1 MDREKTGAMGKLIGI
16 VFIAMALIPLCMGA
30 IIFAP
35 VILLLALMCVWL
47 KA

>member
-1 MDREKTGAMGKLIGI
+1 MGKLIGS
-16 VFIAMALIPLCMGA
+16 VFVAMALIPLCMGA

-35 VILLLALMCVWL
+35 VILLLVLLCVWL

>member
-1 MDREKTGAMGKLIGI
+1 MGKLIGI
-16 VFIAMALIPLCMGA
+16 VFVAMAAIPICMGA

-35 VILLLALMCVWL
+35 VILLLVVLCVWL